1 MQELSSIVILI
12 LCVYTVI
19 GVLDQISIQIG
30 VYTPLFAATF
40 TGFLLGDIKSGLF
53 IGATL
58 QLATLGVA
66 TYGGATVPDYLSGAI
81 IGTSYAILSQ
91 RGAEYGI
98 AIAVPIGLL
107 LTQLDILGRMTNVI
121 FQHKAD
127 RYAEEGN
134 YKGVEMCNVLGT
146 LPWVLSRVIP
156 VFIGLFLIMF
166 SIFFYVDVFNYQST
180 NFEYIFYS
188 GATILTFIVPILT
201 MRTIAE
207 ERKSG
212 TEQLLLTSPLSIT
225 KIVLGKFISAILIV
239 VITELFTFM
248 YFGILSF
255 FGSPHITTALVT
267 LLGFLLLA
275 MSYISFGI
283 LASSITENQ
292 IIAGVITIGFF
303 ILTWFLPNFSSI
315 FNNFSLINIFTKF
328 PSGQIDIADTI
339 TFITFTITCLL
350 LTIIVMQRRKSV
362 R

>member
-1 MQELSSIVILI
+1 MWAVIKKEFKTYFLSPVG
-12 LCVYTVI
+12 Y
-19 GVLDQISIQIG
+19 
-30 VYTPLFAATF
+30 
-40 TGFLLGDIKSGLF
+40 
-53 IGATL
+53 
-58 QLATLGVA
+58 
-66 TYGGATVPDYLSGAI
+66 
-81 IGTSYAILSQ
+81 
-91 RGAEYGI
+91 
-98 AIAVPIGLL
+98 
-107 LTQLDILGRMTNVI
+107 
-121 FQHKAD
+121 
-127 RYAEEGN
+127 
-134 YKGVEMCNVLGT
+134 
-146 LPWVLSRVIP
+146 

-225 KIVLGKFISAILIV
+225 KIVLGKFISATLIV
-239 VITELFTFM
+239 VITELCTFM